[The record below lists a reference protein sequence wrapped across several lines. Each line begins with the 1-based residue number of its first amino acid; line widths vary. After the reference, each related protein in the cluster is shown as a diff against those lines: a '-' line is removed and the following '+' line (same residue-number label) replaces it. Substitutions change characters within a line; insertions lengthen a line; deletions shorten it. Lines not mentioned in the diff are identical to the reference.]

1 MDLLHKRYA
10 SPFSFID
17 GMMLAGRFN
26 EFVVDFV
33 KTVNEEHEQEMMWD
47 FYLHKVGT
55 DISFNEFVEGVKMDT
70 KNQSMTAED
79 KASTVNMAMDILNNF
94 IPTEG
99 SE

>member
-17 GMMLAGRFN
+17 GMMQSGRFD
-26 EFVVDFV
+26 EFVVEFV
-33 KTVNEEHEQEMMWD
+33 STINKEKEDESLWE
-47 FYLHKVGT
+47 FYLHKVSSE
-55 DISFNEFVEGVKMDT
+55 ISFKDFVEEIETDT
-70 KNQSMTAED
+70 KNQNMTEQD

-94 IPTEG
+94 IPSEG

>member
-1 MDLLHKRYA
+1 MDLLFKRYA

-17 GMMLAGRFN
+17 GMMQSGRFD
-26 EFVVDFV
+26 EFVVEFV
-33 KTVNEEHEQEMMWD
+33 TTINEEKEDKSLWE
-47 FYLHKVGT
+47 FYLHKV
-55 DISFNEFVEGVKMDT
+55 DSAISYKDFVEEVETDN
-70 KNQSMTAED
+70 KNQQMSEQD

>member
-1 MDLLHKRYA
+1 MDLLFKRYA

-17 GMMLAGRFN
+17 GMMQSGRFD
-26 EFVVDFV
+26 EFVVELI
-33 KTVNEEHEQEMMWD
+33 KTVNKEKEDESLWE
-47 FYLHKVGT
+47 FYLHKVSSET
-55 DISFNEFVEGVKMDT
+55 SFKEFAEEVKNDN
-70 KNQSMTAED
+70 KNQKMSEQD

>member
-1 MDLLHKRYA
+1 MDLLFKRYA

-17 GMMLAGRFN
+17 GMMQSGRFD
-26 EFVVDFV
+26 EFVVELV
-33 KTVNEEHEQEMMWD
+33 STVNKEKEDESLWE
-47 FYLHKVGT
+47 FYLHKVSSET
-55 DISFNEFVEGVKMDT
+55 SFKDFVEEVETDS
-70 KNQSMTAED
+70 KNQSMTEQD

>member
-1 MDLLHKRYA
+1 MDLLFKRYA

-17 GMMLAGRFN
+17 GMMQSGRFD
-26 EFVVDFV
+26 EFVVELV
-33 KTVNEEHEQEMMWD
+33 NTVNKEKENESLWE
-47 FYLHKVGT
+47 FYLHKVNSET
-55 DISFNEFVEGVKMDT
+55 SFKDFVEEVETDN
-70 KNQSMTAED
+70 KNQSMTEED

>member
-1 MDLLHKRYA
+1 MDLLFKRYA

-17 GMMLAGRFN
+17 GMMQSGRFD
-26 EFVVDFV
+26 EFVVELV
-33 KTVNEEHEQEMMWD
+33 STVNKEKEDESLWD
-47 FYLHKVGT
+47 FYLHKVSSET
-55 DISFNEFVEGVKMDT
+55 SFKDFVEEVETDS
-70 KNQSMTAED
+70 KNQKMTEQD

>member
-1 MDLLHKRYA
+1 MDLLFKRYA

-17 GMMLAGRFN
+17 GMMQTGRFD
-26 EFVVDFV
+26 EFVVELV
-33 KTVNEEHEQEMMWD
+33 NTVNKEKEDVSLWE
-47 FYLHKVGT
+47 FYLHKGDPET
-55 DISFNEFVEGVKMDT
+55 SFKDFAEGIEKDSENQKMT
-70 KNQSMTAED
+70 EEE